1 MVRST
6 LSIGL
11 TIMNN
16 YFCFVFDSLNRS
28 DVCFIFYGD
37 NSLLSSS
44 IACRLLNCTSYYKN
58 VSWTSMRQ
66 TSSHNTHILCEFW
79 FCLRSFSQFVWLNM
93 LLLPLV
99 RHLDK
104 GINVNDSAPLWNSSI
119 TLPTL
124 RASLFP
130 CGTRAVRKKTQKTVT
145 IDFYREW
152 PQTRK
157 ALGVSA
163 LTIECEICCVLL
175 ISNHFPY

>member
-1 MVRST
+1 MHWASLVGNEKANVLCVSMVRST

-16 YFCFVFDSLNRS
+16 YFCFVFDFLNRS
-28 DVCFIFYGD
+28 GVCFIFYGD

-66 TSSHNTHILCEFW
+66 TSSQNTHILCEFW

-93 LLLPLV
+93 LLLPPV

-130 CGTRAVRKKTQKTVT
+130 CGTRAVRKKTQKRSQS
-145 IDFYREW
+145 IFIESDRKQEKRSEW
-152 PQTRK
+152 
-157 ALGVSA
+157 AL
-163 LTIECEICCVLL
+163 
-175 ISNHFPY
+175 